1 MFDNYFRGVFAAF
14 LGAGFLDGLVS
25 GWQIDMIKE
34 SILRYNESM
43 IDHSQLTFQEKE
55 DRKKQMKQSLE
66 EYIHGVKDLLER
78 EGRLMKDV

>member
-1 MFDNYFRGVFAAF
+1 MFDNYFRGVFADF
-14 LGAGFLDGLVS
+14 LGASFMDGPVS

-34 SILRYNESM
+34 SISRYNESM

-78 EGRLMKDV
+78 EGRLKKDV

>member
-14 LGAGFLDGLVS
+14 LGAGFMDGPVS
-25 GWQIDMIKE
+25 RWQIDMIKE
-34 SILRYNESM
+34 SISRYNESM
-43 IDHSQLTFQEKE
+43 IDHLQLTFQEKE

-78 EGRLMKDV
+78 EGRLMKGD